1 MSKFLCLAALGIGL
15 ATVAIAG
22 PAVAPLDGTSWKLD
36 VEPDAMAQDKGEKQ
50 FAGTLTFADGFVTLS
65 ASKVGFEPSPYTVS
79 KAGERDLTFKA
90 ERTSA
95 GEGRSVWT
103 GTVKGKNL
111 DGKLIWTKNDGSILT
126 YTFKGNQ
133 LD

>member
-1 MSKFLCLAALGIGL
+1 MSKFLCLAVLGLGL
-15 ATVAIAG
+15 ATVAIASSE
-22 PAVAPLDGTSWKLD
+22 VAPLDGTSWKLD
-36 VEPDAMAQDKGEKQ
+36 VEPDAMAKKTGEKQ
-50 FAGTLTFADGFVTLS
+50 FAETLTFADGYVTVS
-65 ASKVGFEPSPYTVS
+65 AAKVGFESSPYTVT
-79 KAGERDLTFKA
+79 KAGEKGLTFKA
-90 ERTSA
+90 ERTSS

-103 GTVKGKNL
+103 GTVHGKNL